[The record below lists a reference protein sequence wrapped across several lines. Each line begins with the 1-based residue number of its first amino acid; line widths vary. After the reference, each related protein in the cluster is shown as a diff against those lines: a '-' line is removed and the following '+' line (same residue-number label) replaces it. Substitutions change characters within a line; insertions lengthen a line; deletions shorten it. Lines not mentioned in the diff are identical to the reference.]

1 MPVILPH
8 EDYELWLDPD
18 VRESEELLPL
28 LNSYPAADMETYAV
42 SRKVNSPS
50 NNDPG
55 CIEPAA

>member
-28 LNSYPAADMETYAV
+28 LTPYPAADMETYAV
-42 SRKVNSPS
+42 SRKVNSPY

>member
-28 LNSYPAADMETYAV
+28 LTPYPAIDMETYTV
-42 SRKVNSPS
+42 SRKVNSPY